1 MTFGHPLLLLA
12 LLLVPAVI
20 GLYLLAER
28 RRMRYAVAFTNL
40 EVLAAV
46 AGTQRPWRRYVPPA
60 LFLLALAAL
69 CVAVARPYRS
79 MLVPAEKATVI
90 LVVDISGSMQAK
102 DVKPTRLAAAQ
113 AAVRTFLD
121 NVPDRLRVGLISFAG
136 EPFVGSPP
144 TTDRE
149 VVQAS
154 LDQLGVPDFYSFGG
168 TAIGDALER
177 AVEMGK
183 TAVPDEAQ
191 TIADTSAARP
201 RGLVSIL
208 FLSDGKQTRGFLEPL
223 EGAELARSAAIPVYT
238 IALGTRNGTVTR
250 RGGFG
255 GPRTIPVPP
264 DPTTLAAVA
273 RLTGGKFFAART
285 ADALESAYADLGS
298 RLGRVPGK
306 TEITWQLLA
315 VAAALLVA
323 AGVLSALWSPRFP

>member
-12 LLLVPAVI
+12 LLLVPAAI

-28 RRMRYAVAFTNL
+28 RRMRYAVAFTNID
-40 EVLAAV
+40 VLASV
-46 AGTQRPWRRYVPPA
+46 AGTQRPWRRYVPPV

-69 CVAVARPYRS
+69 CLAVARPYRS
-79 MLVPAEKATVI
+79 TLVPAEKATVI
-90 LVVDISGSMQAK
+90 LVVDISGSMQAR

-113 AAVRTFLD
+113 EAVRTFLD
-121 NVPDRLRVGLISFAG
+121 RVPKHLRVGLISFAG
-136 EPFVGSPP
+136 EPFIGSPP

-149 VVQAS
+149 VVRAS

-168 TAIGDALER
+168 TAIGDALDR
-177 AVEMGK
+177 AVEMAK

-191 TIADTSAARP
+191 TIAYTAAGRP

-223 EGAELARSAAIPVYT
+223 EGAELARAASIPVYT
-238 IALGTRNGTVTR
+238 VALGTRNGTVTR

-264 DPTTLAAVA
+264 DPATLSSIA

-315 VAAALLVA
+315 FAAALLVA
-323 AGVLSALWSPRFP
+323 AGVLSAQWSPRFP